1 MLEMGVL
8 PALLS
13 CWSPGVRRVRTCD
26 DDDGDSCHTHLSRT
40 RGEDKSS
47 TACDDDGADDSCAA
61 PREDDDDED
70 SAAAVWQLERA
81 ALITM
86 HDILASA
93 PSASRAPDT
102 QSKLV
107 EVLRQLVLTAT
118 VTDVQYWTLAVLQTL
133 RGEWGVL
140 SQLQTPDIAAALAA
154 WAGAHAGSP
163 LLHRAALES
172 LVTLCEGGTSGIAA
186 GTSSGVGGGVN
197 MAGSRGAVSASVAR
211 GGSSVGVGVGDVGYG
226 NDYGAVGGAEWAGAG
241 ALGRAVDDGVLLSTV
256 AALHSDDSDLV
267 YWAVRLLHAALA
279 HPSATDRVRHA
290 AAPLHRALQAALSSS
305 PAHVQSI
312 VLSVVGRL
320 SAGDSEFRAGLLT
333 QSTVGRLATC
343 AG

>member
-118 VTDVQYWTLAVLQTL
+118 VTDVQFWTLAVLQTL

-186 GTSSGVGGGVN
+186 V
-197 MAGSRGAVSASVAR
+197 AVSASA
-211 GGSSVGVGVGDVGYG
+211 
-226 NDYGAVGGAEWAGAG
+226 
-241 ALGRAVDDGVLLSTV
+241 
-256 AALHSDDSDLV
+256 
-267 YWAVRLLHAALA
+267 
-279 HPSATDRVRHA
+279 SATWATETITV
-290 AAPLHRALQAALSSS
+290 PW
-305 PAHVQSI
+305 VGQSGP
-312 VLSVVGRL
+312 VLERWV
-320 SAGDSEFRAGLLT
+320 A
-333 QSTVGRLATC
+333 QSTTVCSCRLWQLSIQTTPTSFTGPC
-343 AG
+343 ACCTPL